1 MKKGFV
7 YAIILAIAGYSLSS
21 GCKKAESDDDNNS
34 TPPPSGNTWN
44 LNATVDLGGSFVV
57 LATAVITESGST
69 FSAAVTTSQ
78 IGGAAESHQFTL
90 SGTNN
95 SGTYTMTNCAFT
107 INSGGGTENITIT
120 TGTHTSPGTTLSGSG
135 SVSVLP
141 AGSATPLPGTYTVT
155 GSR

>member
-1 MKKGFV
+1 MRKG
-7 YAIILAIAGYSLSS
+7 YLLAMILASAVYLLCS
-21 GCKKAESDDDNNS
+21 GCNKKESDDDNNS

-44 LNATVDLGGSFVV
+44 LNVSVDLGGSFAVV
-57 LATAVITESGST
+57 ATAVITESGST

-78 IGGAAESHQFTL
+78 IGGTAESHQFTL
-90 SGTNN
+90 NGTIN
-95 SGTYTMTNCAFT
+95 SGTYTMTNCAFS

-120 TGTHTSPGTTLSGSG
+120 TGTHTSTGTTLSGSG